1 MLATC
6 VALLLA
12 SAQGAVIGIDLG
24 SRFLKVGI
32 IQPGTGIE
40 LVLNEA
46 TKRKSSSVAGFNAE
60 EERIYGDESY
70 NLLGK
75 LPEKQF
81 LFSKMLLGKQLDSP
95 EVKLLKELGYPY
107 EFLED
112 EESKGAL
119 YKYGSNATYKPEE
132 AVAFVLS
139 YAKQI
144 AEAHAGSVIKDCVI
158 TVPPFWRHEER
169 TAMLA
174 AAQIAGLNVLS
185 LMHDST
191 AFAFKY
197 GFDNEAKFAKEKEA
211 TNVVFYDL
219 GATSYKV
226 SLVSFASVAG
236 KKNKTTGTM
245 TVRGVAWDQTLGGWL
260 FDQIVLDLLV
270 EQFKQKHPKVKPP
283 IDQSP
288 KAMGKLRKEAERVKD
303 ILSANTMYKVG
314 IQALHMDRDLMCVV
328 NRADMEERAE
338 KLGYWARLKG
348 PIEEVLAQANL
359 TKADIH
365 RVEVVG
371 GATRILRVKE
381 AAKQFFE
388 REQLDGSLNG
398 DEAAAFGA
406 TLYAAKQSTS
416 FRLREF
422 TITDAYP
429 HAIGIRMGTED
440 AAEEAEAE
448 AEEGAKKSKDKL
460 LFKANTK
467 FPHKKLITMSRGEDL
482 LVSLGYREADGTSTA
497 DPIASFNISG
507 VSAAVERLSKDPKK
521 TALGKPK
528 LSVTF
533 ALSPSGL
540 LEVSKS
546 ELALEMLETYD
557 DYELVPANQTD
568 EEKEE
573 EEKGAGEEKGEAK
586 DEAAAAAE
594 ELAKAADAEGNA
606 TAANATANGSNA
618 TKMTRVKVEK
628 ERKRVHYTT
637 LKAEVTPYGKTL
649 PMSEGLVK
657 AAIQRNAKLLEA
669 ERTRAYNAEAK
680 NMLEAFIIET
690 RSKVS
695 SDEDVEKVSQE
706 EERTTIAAEF
716 EASEDWLYEEGKD
729 LVAADYQKKKRELEK
744 LTSPIFLR
752 LTELEARPR
761 VVKHANEA
769 INWTKTML
777 ETWVTERPEVTEEER
792 EKLTGLCANF
802 TEWLEEVEAKQ
813 AELPLYEAPA
823 YLSSQVTTKL
833 DPIEKEMRRL
843 LRKPKPKPPKVKAN
857 STNATKA
864 NGTAAANDTTTATED
879 APSTPDA
886 PDAAAADAEPAADAS
901 AEKPA
906 DKDEV

>member
-1 MLATC
+1 
-6 VALLLA
+6 
-12 SAQGAVIGIDLG
+12 
-24 SRFLKVGI
+24 
-32 IQPGTGIE
+32 
-40 LVLNEA
+40 
-46 TKRKSSSVAGFNAE
+46 
-60 EERIYGDESY
+60 
-70 NLLGK
+70 
-75 LPEKQF
+75 
-81 LFSKMLLGKQLDSP
+81 
-95 EVKLLKELGYPY
+95 
-107 EFLED
+107 
-112 EESKGAL
+112 
-119 YKYGSNATYKPEE
+119 
-132 AVAFVLS
+132 
-139 YAKQI
+139 
-144 AEAHAGSVIKDCVI
+144 
-158 TVPPFWRHEER
+158 
-169 TAMLA
+169 
-174 AAQIAGLNVLS
+174 
-185 LMHDST
+185 
-191 AFAFKY
+191 
-197 GFDNEAKFAKEKEA
+197 
-211 TNVVFYDL
+211 
-219 GATSYKV
+219 
-226 SLVSFASVAG
+226 
-236 KKNKTTGTM
+236 M

-270 EQFKQKHPKVKPP
+270 EQFKAKHPKVEPP

-314 IQALHMDRDLMCVV
+314 IQALHMDRDLLCVV
-328 NRADMEERAE
+328 SRADMEERAE
-338 KLGYWARLKG
+338 KLGYWSRLKG
-348 PIEEVLAQANL
+348 PMEEVLAQANL

-371 GATRILRVKE
+371 GATRIPRVKE

-422 TITDAYP
+422 IITDAYP

-586 DEAAAAAE
+586 DEAAAAE
-594 ELAKAADAEGNA
+594 ELAKAADAEANA
-606 TAANATANGSNA
+606 TAANATTNGSNA

-637 LKAEVTPYGKTL
+637 LKAE
-649 PMSEGLVK
+649 
-657 AAIQRNAKLLEA
+657 IQRNAKLLEA

-706 EERTTIAAEF
+706 EERTTIA
-716 EASEDWLYEEGKD
+716 
-729 LVAADYQKKKRELEK
+729 
-744 LTSPIFLR
+744 
-752 LTELEARPR
+752 
-761 VVKHANEA
+761 
-769 INWTKTML
+769 
-777 ETWVTERPEVTEEER
+777 
-792 EKLTGLCANF
+792 
-802 TEWLEEVEAKQ
+802 
-813 AELPLYEAPA
+813 
-823 YLSSQVTTKL
+823 
-833 DPIEKEMRRL
+833 
-843 LRKPKPKPPKVKAN
+843 
-857 STNATKA
+857 
-864 NGTAAANDTTTATED
+864 
-879 APSTPDA
+879 
-886 PDAAAADAEPAADAS
+886 
-901 AEKPA
+901 
-906 DKDEV
+906 

>member
-1 MLATC
+1 MRATC

-158 TVPPFWRHEER
+158 TVPPSWRHEER

-270 EQFKQKHPKVKPP
+270 EQFKAKHPKVEPP

-314 IQALHMDRDLMCVV
+314 IQALHMDQDLMCVV

-348 PIEEVLAQANL
+348 PMEEVLAQANL

-371 GATRILRVKE
+371 GATRIPRVKE

-568 EEKEE
+568 EEKA

-637 LKAEVTPYGKTL
+637 LKAEATPYGKTL

-777 ETWVTERPEVTEEER
+777 ETWVTERPEVTEAER
-792 EKLTGLCANF
+792 EKLTELCANF

-813 AELPLYEAPA
+813 AELPLHEAPA

-864 NGTAAANDTTTATED
+864 NGTAAANDTATATED
-879 APSTPDA
+879 APSTPDAA